1 MHFFLQGMTLKQ
13 LIHMLIILIILI
25 IVMPVSVKEWINLH
39 SPEIL
44 PHYWMYYILLFCV
57 SYVLNGVVNSAYHAV
72 TERIEV
78 FAAQKRKS
86 KEEKYV
92 QDLFDSLTLGERAYL
107 AFAVAANNQLQ
118 TEKGA
123 HESISL
129 LKKGLLVR
137 RPPAVGYPDTDRFVI
152 PESYSIRRQLV
163 LPTRANYTGR
173 TLQCDIKSR
182 LLLPSLSFSCSFHLS
197 VRTYIRDG
205 SAGLPPPPP

>member
-1 MHFFLQGMTLKQ
+1 MNNSWWQELMHFFLQGMTLKQ

-39 SPEIL
+39 NPEIL

-107 AFAVAANNQLQ
+107 AFAVAANNQLKWF
-118 TEKGA
+118 TEFG
-123 HESISL
+123 HLNRGDMLTSEQHRCHNE
-129 LKKGLLVR
+129 KKKFQR
-137 RPPAVGYPDTDRFVI
+137 RV
-152 PESYSIRRQLV
+152 
-163 LPTRANYTGR
+163 
-173 TLQCDIKSR
+173 
-182 LLLPSLSFSCSFHLS
+182 
-197 VRTYIRDG
+197 
-205 SAGLPPPPP
+205 

>member
-1 MHFFLQGMTLKQ
+1 MNNSWWQELMHFFLQGMTLKQ

-39 SPEIL
+39 NPEIL

-72 TERIEV
+72 TERIEI

-107 AFAVAANNQLQ
+107 AFAVAANNQLK
-118 TEKGA
+118 TEKGSPEA
-123 HESISL
+123 ISL
-129 LKKGLLVR
+129 LEKGLLIRV
-137 RPPAVGYPDTDRFVI
+137 PSATGYPEIDRFVI
-152 PESYSIRRQLV
+152 PECYR
-163 LPTRANYTGR
+163 NE
-173 TLQCDIKSR
+173 C
-182 LLLPSLSFSCSFHLS
+182 
-197 VRTYIRDG
+197 YIRF
-205 SAGLPPPPP
+205 AGKKDSLMDELIAQDKHGKNK

>member
-1 MHFFLQGMTLKQ
+1 MNNSWWQELMHFFLQGMTLKQ

-39 SPEIL
+39 NPEIL

-72 TERIEV
+72 TVRIEI

-107 AFAVAANNQLQ
+107 AFAVAANNQLK
-118 TEKGA
+118 TEKGSPEA
-123 HESISL
+123 ISL
-129 LKKGLLVR
+129 LEKGLLIRV
-137 RPPAVGYPDTDRFVI
+137 PSATGYPEIDRFVI
-152 PESYSIRRQLV
+152 PERHR
-163 LPTRANYTGR
+163 NE
-173 TLQCDIKSR
+173 C
-182 LLLPSLSFSCSFHLS
+182 
-197 VRTYIRDG
+197 YIRF
-205 SAGLPPPPP
+205 AGKKDSLMDELIAQDKHGKNK

>member
-13 LIHMLIILIILI
+13 LIHMLIIPIILI

-39 SPEIL
+39 NPEIL

-72 TERIEV
+72 TERIEI

-107 AFAVAANNQLQ
+107 AFAVAANNQLK
-118 TEKGA
+118 TEKEA
-123 HESISL
+123 LKQSHCS
-129 LKKGLLVR
+129 KKGFLF
-137 RPPAVGYPDTDRFVI
+137 GY
-152 PESYSIRRQLV
+152 
-163 LPTRANYTGR
+163 
-173 TLQCDIKSR
+173 
-182 LLLPSLSFSCSFHLS
+182 LLLLDILKSTVLLSRNAIEMSATLGLLGRKTVLWMNLSLRISMAKTSN
-197 VRTYIRDG
+197 
-205 SAGLPPPPP
+205 

>member
-39 SPEIL
+39 NPEIL

-72 TERIEV
+72 TVRIEI

-107 AFAVAANNQLQ
+107 AFAVAANNQLK
-118 TEKGA
+118 TEKGSPEA
-123 HESISL
+123 ISL
-129 LKKGLLVR
+129 LEKGFLFGYLLLLDILKSTVLLSRNAIEMSATLGLLGR
-137 RPPAVGYPDTDRFVI
+137 KT
-152 PESYSIRRQLV
+152 V
-163 LPTRANYTGR
+163 LWMN
-173 TLQCDIKSR
+173 L
-182 LLLPSLSFSCSFHLS
+182 SLRISMAKTSN
-197 VRTYIRDG
+197 
-205 SAGLPPPPP
+205 

>member
-1 MHFFLQGMTLKQ
+1 MNNSWWQELMHFFLQGMTLKQ

-137 RPPAVGYPDTDRFVI
+137 RPPAVGYPDTEVVNKNW
-152 PESYSIRRQLV
+152 P
-163 LPTRANYTGR
+163 
-173 TLQCDIKSR
+173 
-182 LLLPSLSFSCSFHLS
+182 PS
-197 VRTYIRDG
+197 
-205 SAGLPPPPP
+205 